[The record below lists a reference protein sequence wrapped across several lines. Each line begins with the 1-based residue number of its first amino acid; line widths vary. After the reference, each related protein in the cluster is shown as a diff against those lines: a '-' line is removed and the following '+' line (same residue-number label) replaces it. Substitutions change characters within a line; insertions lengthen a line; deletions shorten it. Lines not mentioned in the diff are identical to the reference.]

1 MFGAS
6 LAVLAQVFAGVSAG
20 LLIRRR
26 EVAES
31 GDWPEGVHP
40 VLRRVYAARGVT
52 DITQVRHRLGGLL
65 PPASLGGLD
74 AAVALLADAIARNL
88 RLCVIGDFDCDGAT
102 GTAVAVRGLRLLGA
116 RDVHYRV
123 PHRLTHGYG
132 LSPALVAD
140 LADVS
145 PDVIITVDSGIAC
158 VAGVAAAQAAGIRV
172 IVTDHH
178 LPGAHLPQAD
188 AIVNPNLHGDGFP
201 SKALAGVGVM
211 FYLLL
216 ALRAHLRGQ
225 GAFAAGGEPDLS
237 ALLDLVALGTVA
249 DMVALDENNRILV
262 AAGIKRLRA
271 GIAQPGLR
279 ALMQV
284 AGRKHETIGSAD
296 LGFALGPRINAAG
309 RLEDMALGIECLL
322 ADDDATA
329 LRLAAQLDAIN
340 RERRDLQDQM
350 LQQAEAMAA
359 NCIAAIETGGSG
371 DAALCVFD
379 ADWHPGV
386 VGLVASRL
394 KERVHRPAIAFAP
407 GGDDGFLRGS
417 ARSIPG
423 FHIRDALADLAATQP
438 DLIARF
444 GGHAMAAGLSLAP
457 ENLDAFRTAFTALAA
472 QRLDASILRAE
483 LLSDGALGSQ
493 DLNRDLAEQLRDGG
507 PWGQG
512 FPEPVFDDEFTVTSW
527 RVVGNGHL
535 KLQLRHAASGTP
547 IDAIHFSG
555 FDGTPPASRLH
566 LAYQLETDDFRDRG
580 GVQLL
585 VRHRVDLG

>member
-1 MFGAS
+1 MS
-6 LAVLAQVFAGVSAG
+6 RG
-20 LLIRRR
+20 LIIRRR
-26 EVAES
+26 EIVPAAHS
-31 GDWPEGVHP
+31 GEWPERVHP

-52 DITQVRHRLGGLL
+52 DVMQVRNRLGGLL
-65 PPASLGGLD
+65 TPALLGGMD
-74 AAVALLADAIARNL
+74 QAVALLADAIASNL
-88 RLCVIGDFDCDGAT
+88 RICVVGDFDADGAT

-116 RDVHYRV
+116 RHVSYRV

-145 PDVIITVDSGIAC
+145 PDLILTVDSGIAC
-158 VAGVAAAQAAGIRV
+158 VAGVAAAHAAGMRV

-178 LPGAHLPQAD
+178 LPGVQLPQAD

-225 GAFAAGGEPDLS
+225 GAFAANGEPDLS
-237 ALLDLVALGTVA
+237 SLLDLVALGTVA
-249 DMVALDENNRILV
+249 DMVPLDENNRILV
-262 AAGIKRLRA
+262 SAGLKRMRA

-284 AGRKHETIGSAD
+284 SGRKHETIGSAD

-309 RLEDMALGIECLL
+309 RLEDMAVGIECLL
-322 ADDDATA
+322 ADDDALA
-329 LRLAAQLDAIN
+329 LRLATQLDAIN

-359 NCIAAIETGGSG
+359 GCIADIDAGNLG

-379 ADWHPGV
+379 AEWHPGV

-407 GGDDGFLRGS
+407 GGDDGLLRGS

-423 FHIRDALADLAATQP
+423 FHIRDALADLAAAQP
-438 DLIARF
+438 DLIVRF
-444 GGHAMAAGLSLAP
+444 GGHAMAAGLSLDP
-457 ENLDAFRTAFTALAA
+457 EKLDAFRAAFATLAA
-472 QRLDASILRAE
+472 QRLDATALRAE
-483 LLSDGALGSQ
+483 LLSDGALAPE
-493 DLNRDLAEQLRDGG
+493 DLSRDLAEQLRDGG

-512 FPEPVFDDEFTVTSW
+512 FPEPVFDDEFTVIGW

-535 KLQLRHAASGTP
+535 KLQLRHTASSTP
-547 IDAIHFSG
+547 IDAIHFNG
-555 FDGTPPASRLH
+555 FEGTPPASRLH
-566 LAYQLETDDFRDRG
+566 LAYQLETDDFRDRC

-585 VRHRVDLG
+585 VRHRVDLS

>member
-1 MFGAS
+1 M
-6 LAVLAQVFAGVSAG
+6 Q
-20 LLIRRR
+20 IRRR
-26 EVAES
+26 APVVC
-31 GDWPEGVHP
+31 GDWPERVHP
-40 VLRRVYAARGVT
+40 VLRRVYAARGVR
-52 DITQVRHRLGGLL
+52 DAAQVQHRLGGLL
-65 PPASLGGLD
+65 PPALLGGLD
-74 AAVALLADAIARNL
+74 RAVALLADAITRN
-88 RLCVIGDFDCDGAT
+88 RRICVIGDFDADGAT

-116 RDVHYRV
+116 RDVRYRV
-123 PHRLTHGYG
+123 PHRITHGYG
-132 LSPALVAD
+132 LSPALVQD
-140 LADVS
+140 LGDIAPEPGS
-145 PDVIITVDSGIAC
+145 GLEPALLLTVDSGIAC
-158 VAGVAAAQAAGIRV
+158 VAGVEAAKAAGMDV

-178 LPGAHLPQAD
+178 LPGAVLPGAD
-188 AIVNPNLHGDGFP
+188 AIVNPNLSGDGFP

-359 NCIAAIETGGSG
+359 NCITAIETGGSG

-423 FHIRDALADLAATQP
+423 FHIRDALADLAAMQP